1 VSNALELVQ
10 LVDVV
15 FVQFEVPHVEF
26 VTTVVFV
33 RVQLVEL
40 LVELDFDKF
49 VSVSLTLRLN

>member
-40 LVELDFDKF
+40 DFDKF
-49 VSVSLTLRLN
+49 VSVSFTLRLN